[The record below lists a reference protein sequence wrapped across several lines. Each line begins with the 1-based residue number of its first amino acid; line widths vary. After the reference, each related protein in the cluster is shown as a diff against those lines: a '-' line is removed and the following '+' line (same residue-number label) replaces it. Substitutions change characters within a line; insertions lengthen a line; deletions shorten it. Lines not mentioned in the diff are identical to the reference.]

1 MYKLALQI
9 ATQAHKGQVRKDG
22 KTPYILHP
30 VRVANQFNDDFKKTI
45 AVLHDVL
52 EDTNQDLSMFPNE
65 VLSVLDVLNKKD
77 NYFTYINN
85 ISKNE
90 IAKQV
95 KIADLKDNLSDTCF
109 KLSPSQIKRYNKA
122 LKILI

>member
-95 KIADLKDNLSDTCF
+95 KNSRLKRQPIRHL
-109 KLSPSQIKRYNKA
+109 L
-122 LKILI
+122 

>member
-22 KTPYILHP
+22 ETPYILHP
-30 VRVANQFNDDFKKTI
+30 IRVADQFNDDYRKTI

-52 EDTNQDLSMFPNE
+52 EDTNQDLSMFP
-65 VLSVLDVLNKKD
+65 KKVTD
-77 NYFTYINN
+77 ILKILTKKGDYFSYIKK
-85 ISKNE
+85 ISENE
-90 IAKQV
+90 IATQI
-95 KIADLKDNLSDTCF
+95 KIADILDNLADDCF
-109 KLSPSQIKRYNKA
+109 QIPDSQIKRYYKA